1 MSLDPDDTSW
11 YVYIVQCCDDSL
23 YTGITTN
30 IEARI
35 TQHNRGKGA
44 KYTRSRCPVTL
55 VYTENSES
63 RSTAL
68 QREIQIKKMTPQ
80 QKHDLVAGNQ

>member
-1 MSLDPDDTSW
+1 LSLDPDDTSW
-11 YVYIVQCCDDSL
+11 CVYIVQCCDDSL

-35 TQHNRGKGA
+35 SQHNRGKGA

-55 VYTENSES
+55 VYTEKSES

-68 QREIQIKKMTPQ
+68 QREIQIKKMTSQ